1 MIDLTLDSL
10 TVPGIPGYTP
20 PFGTVKGP
28 LVSLS
33 TVETNNNIIKPF
45 TAQRAVEFSHDEEVS
60 RIERNACLVFTGDA
74 DAVLD
79 LSGATTFKGNE
90 LKVVNTTAHALT
102 IKYMEIGQSSFS
114 TINLTENTVTFTA
127 DTDNTY
133 TIKVSVESE
142 SITTLWTGTK
152 AQFDAIPV
160 KDTNTL
166 YNVIDDVDKE
176 LIQDDEVSPVTT
188 WSSEKIEKEIRHIQE
203 LLQGMEH

>member
-10 TVPGIPGYTP
+10 TVPGIPDYTP
-20 PFGTVKGP
+20 PFGTVKDP

-45 TAQRAVEFSHDEEVS
+45 TVQRAVEFSHDEEVS

-79 LSGATTFKGNE
+79 LSGAATFKGNE

-102 IKYMEIGQSSFS
+102 IKYMEVGQSSFS

-166 YNVIDDVDKE
+166 YNIVDDVDEE
-176 LIQDDEVSPVTT
+176 LIQDNEVSPVTT
-188 WSSEKIEKEIRHIQE
+188 WSSEKIAQYVQDT
-203 LLQGMEH
+203 LLHRS